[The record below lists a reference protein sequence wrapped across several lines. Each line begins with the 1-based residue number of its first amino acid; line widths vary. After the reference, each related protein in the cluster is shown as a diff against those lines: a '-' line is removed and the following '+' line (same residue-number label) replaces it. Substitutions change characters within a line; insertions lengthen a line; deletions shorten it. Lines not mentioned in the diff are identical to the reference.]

1 MNKAENKE
9 NLAGGGKRM
18 NHNAPLTPEQQEL
31 AARYHQTI
39 YSYLRGKRLD
49 ASEWYD
55 VAVFGYLRAVRLY
68 TARQELRQ
76 YSFTTIAGN
85 TMDSEIDKER
95 RKQRRRIQPLSLD
108 AEMTEDGLTLYGLIG
123 DPKFLPYQ
131 QEDEVVAA
139 QYMPLLEVLTEQ
151 QLAVL
156 TMKAQGY
163 TYREISEALGLNTW
177 QAAAS
182 TADRG
187 RQAIRRAEDKRSDA
201 LKANTD
207 KALGWCTPADLFREC
222 ETYARRKLALNKLH
236 TGESYG
242 EDYLAL
248 LTADT
253 IRERAF
259 SRYTVKR
266 YELEAAL

>member
-1 MNKAENKE
+1 MESKE

-18 NHNAPLTPEQQEL
+18 NHNTPLTPEQREL

-68 TARQELRQ
+68 TTRPELRQ

-108 AEMTEDGLTLYGLIG
+108 AEMTEDGLTLYDVIG
-123 DPKFLPYQ
+123 DPQFLPYQ
-131 QEDEVVAA
+131 REDEVVAA

-163 TYREISEALGLNTW
+163 SYREIAEALGLNTPS
-177 QAAAS
+177 AAAS

-187 RQAIRRAEDKRSDA
+187 RRAIKRAEDKRSDA

-207 KALGWCTPADLFREC
+207 KTLGWCTPIDLFREC
-222 ETYARRKLALNKLH
+222 EAYARRKLALNKLH

>member
-1 MNKAENKE
+1 MERSE

-18 NHNAPLTPEQQEL
+18 NHNTPLTPEQQEL

-68 TARQELRQ
+68 TARPELRQ

-85 TMDSEIDKER
+85 AMDSEIYKER
-95 RKQRRRIQPLSLD
+95 RKQRRQIQPLSLD
-108 AEMTEDGLTLYGLIG
+108 AELTEDGLTLYDIIG
-123 DPKFLPYQ
+123 DPQFLPYQ
-131 QEDEVVAA
+131 REDEVVAA
-139 QYMPLLEVLTEQ
+139 QYIPLLEILTEQ
-151 QLAVL
+151 QLDVL

-163 TYREISEALGLNTW
+163 TYREIAEALGLSTPK
-177 QAAAS
+177 AAAS
-182 TADRG
+182 TTERG
-187 RQAIRRAEDKRSDA
+187 RRKIKAAEDKRSDA

-222 ETYARRKLALNKLH
+222 EAYARRKLALNKLH

>member
-1 MNKAENKE
+1 MKEKE
-9 NLAGGGKRM
+9 NLPGGGKRM
-18 NHNAPLTPEQQEL
+18 NHNTPLTQEQRKL

-39 YSYLRGKRLD
+39 YSYLRGRRLD

-68 TARQELRQ
+68 TERPELQR
-76 YSFTTIAGN
+76 YAFTTIAGK
-85 TMDSEIDKER
+85 TMASEIDKER
-95 RKQRRRIQPLSLD
+95 KKARRRIRPLSLD
-108 AEMTEDGLTLYGLIG
+108 AELTEDGATLYDLIG
-123 DPKFLPYQ
+123 APEFLPYQ

-139 QYMPLLEVLTEQ
+139 QYMPLLETLTKQ

-163 TYREISEALGLNTW
+163 TYREIAEALGLNTW

-187 RQAIRRAEDKRSDA
+187 REAIRRAEDKRSDS
-201 LKANTD
+201 LKAHTD
-207 KALGWCTPADLFREC
+207 KELGYCTPPDLFREC
-222 ETYARRKLALNKLH
+222 EAYARRKLALNKLR
-236 TGESYG
+236 TGKSYGESY
-242 EDYLAL
+242 LAR
-248 LTADT
+248 LTADV

-259 SRYTVKR
+259 SRSTMKLYQ
-266 YELEAAL
+266 LEAIT

>member
-1 MNKAENKE
+1 M
-9 NLAGGGKRM
+9 
-18 NHNAPLTPEQQEL
+18 
-31 AARYHQTI
+31 
-39 YSYLRGKRLD
+39 
-49 ASEWYD
+49 
-55 VAVFGYLRAVRLY
+55 AVFGYLRAVRLY
-68 TARQELRQ
+68 TARPELRQ

-85 TMDSEIDKER
+85 AMDSEIYKER
-95 RKQRRRIQPLSLD
+95 RKQRRQIQPLSLD
-108 AEMTEDGLTLYGLIG
+108 AELTEDGLTLYDIIG
-123 DPKFLPYQ
+123 DPQFLPYQ
-131 QEDEVVAA
+131 REDEVVAA
-139 QYMPLLEVLTEQ
+139 QYIPLLEILTEQ
-151 QLAVL
+151 QLDVL

-163 TYREISEALGLNTW
+163 TYREIAEALGLSTPK
-177 QAAAS
+177 AAAS
-182 TADRG
+182 TAERG
-187 RQAIRRAEDKRSDA
+187 RRKIKAAEDKRSDA

-222 ETYARRKLALNKLH
+222 EAYARRKLALNKLH